1 MRTPAAI
8 RFIASAL
15 LSTATASACADIT
28 IGVSLPLTGPASGLG
43 IPMNNAIKLWPTTI
57 GGERVKVI
65 VLDDATDPSKGVQNA
80 RKLLTE
86 EKVDILLGSAA
97 TPVAIAMADVAAEA
111 KTVQLALSPMPLP
124 PGKDAWTFRIPHSND
139 IMAEAMA
146 RHMSK
151 SGVKTVGV
159 LAYTDAYG
167 ESWIGALN
175 RRFADRGIKMEV
187 AERFART
194 DAGVTG
200 QAIKLV
206 ASNTDAIVIV
216 ASGSGAAMP
225 HLALAERGYKGKIY
239 QTHGAASRDLM
250 RLGGKAVD
258 GGYVSSATVVVAEQL
273 TDANPMKAE
282 GMRFVTAYEKVYG
295 PNTRNALSAHGW
307 DAFLILDSIVPAARK
322 KAAAGTPEFRAALHE
337 VLESSRGIAV
347 TGGVLAYTPTDHWG
361 YKPDV
366 GIIMKI
372 VNGDWVLE
380 N

>member
-1 MRTPAAI
+1 MTTTISTRFLLLAAL
-8 RFIASAL
+8 SA
-15 LSTATASACADIT
+15 ASACASADIT

-43 IPMNNAIKLWPTTI
+43 IPMQNAIKLWPATI
-57 GGERVKVI
+57 GGERLKVI

-80 RKLLTE
+80 RKLLSE
-86 EKVDILLGSAA
+86 DKVDILLGSAA
-97 TPVAIAMADVAAEA
+97 TPVAIAMADAAAEA
-111 KTVQLALSPMPLP
+111 MTVQLALSPIPLP

-139 IMAEAMA
+139 IMAEAVT
-146 RHMSK
+146 RHMVK
-151 SGVKTVGV
+151 AGVKTVGV

-175 RRFADRGIKMEV
+175 RRFADRGIKMV
-187 AERFART
+187 APERFART
-194 DAGVTG
+194 DTGVTG

-206 ASNTDAIVIV
+206 AANPDAIVVV

-225 HLALAERGYKGKIY
+225 QLALAERGYKGKIY
-239 QTHGAASRDLM
+239 QTHGAATRDLM

-258 GGYVSSATVVVAEQL
+258 GGYVSSATVVVADQL
-273 TDANPMKAE
+273 ADTNAFKPE

-307 DAFLILDSIVPAARK
+307 DGFLILDAIVPVARK
-322 KAAAGTPEFRAALHE
+322 KAAPGTAEFRAALRE
-337 VLESSRGIAV
+337 ALETTKGIVV
-347 TGGVLAYTPTDHWG
+347 TGGVLHYSPDDHWG

-372 VNGDWVLE
+372 VDGNWLLE